1 MILAWVGAVLIGL
14 SLGMLGSGGAILTV
28 PVLVFLVGE
37 PSKLAIAESLAIVGL
52 IALFGAIPYALKAQ
66 VSWFHVL
73 VFGLPGMVGTYFGAY
88 ASKWIPGPWQMGLFA
103 VVILFAAYRMYRPS
117 RAAHPPAPR
126 PAWKLSLE
134 GLSVGVLSGVVGV
147 GGGFLIVPAL
157 VLMGRLDMT
166 LAVGTSLVVITL
178 NSASGFYKY
187 LHLLPQWGYSVHWHL
202 VGLFAVLGV
211 VGSFIGRHLGSRIP
225 QPMLRQGFAGFLLVM
240 GGFIL
245 WQDLGKLL
253 R

>member
-37 PSKLAIAESLAIVGL
+37 PSKLAVAESLAIVGL
-52 IALFGAIPYALKAQ
+52 IALFGAIPYAWKGQ
-66 VSWFHVL
+66 VSWLHVL
-73 VFGLPGMVGTYFGAY
+73 LFGLPGMGGTYWGAY
-88 ASKWIPGPWQMGLFA
+88 VSKWIPETWQMGMFA
-103 VVILFAAYRMYRPS
+103 VVLLVAAYRMYRP
-117 RAAHPPAPR
+117 AQGAYTPPEHFT
-126 PAWKLSLE
+126 WKLVLG
-134 GLSVGVLSGVVGV
+134 GLLVGVLSGVIGV

-157 VLMGRLDMT
+157 VLMGGLN
-166 LAVGTSLVVITL
+166 LSQAVGTSLVVITL

-187 LHLLPQWGYSVHWHL
+187 LHLLPQQGYSVHWQL
-202 VGLFAVLGV
+202 VALFMVLGV
-211 VGSFIGRHLGSRIP
+211 GGSFFGRYLGSRIP
-225 QPMLRQGFAGFLLVM
+225 QPILRQGFAGFLLVM